1 QSYIESFHGIDGR
14 MERIVKD
21 DRVVVVDFAHTP
33 DALEKALQTLSD
45 NKRRKLITVIGC
57 GGDRDDSKRPLM
69 GEIAERYSDV
79 VMVTSDNPRTED
91 QDESMNDISMGMIR
105 EVVCISDGAEVV
117 H

>member
-1 QSYIESFHGIDGR
+1 FGVFKFSNLLAAIVVTKLEGIHLKCIQSYIESFHGIDGR

-21 DRVVVVDFAHTP
+21 DRVVVVDFAHTS

-45 NKRRKLITVIGC
+45 IKRRKLITVFGC

-79 VMVTSDNPRTED
+79 VIVTSDNPR
-91 QDESMNDISMGMIR
+91 
-105 EVVCISDGAEVV
+105 
-117 H
+117 